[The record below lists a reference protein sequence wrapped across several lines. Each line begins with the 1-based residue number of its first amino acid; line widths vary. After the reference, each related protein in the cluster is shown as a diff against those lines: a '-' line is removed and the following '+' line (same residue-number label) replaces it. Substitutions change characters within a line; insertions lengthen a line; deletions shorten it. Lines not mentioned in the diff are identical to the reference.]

1 MEDAKIYRKKAYA
14 LRVGFFFCPAIF
26 TSLLVEVIFMK
37 PFGLMT
43 DWECM
48 REIALLESILS
59 DNNITEEQ
67 RDVAQAY
74 LKRDKKWLEYL
85 TTT

>member
-1 MEDAKIYRKKAYA
+1 
-14 LRVGFFFCPAIF
+14 
-26 TSLLVEVIFMK
+26 MK

-67 RDVAQAY
+67 RDAAQAY

>member
-1 MEDAKIYRKKAYA
+1 
-14 LRVGFFFCPAIF
+14 
-26 TSLLVEVIFMK
+26 MK

-59 DNNITEEQ
+59 DNNNITEEQ